1 MDTIKKHILSVG
13 ILGVLMLL
21 ALGSVDTE
29 EDTKRVQGQA
39 PDYRVTADALFAE
52 FKENE
57 VAADTKYKGKIV
69 VVSGVIQD
77 IGKDVMDQAY
87 IVLGGG
93 GFLDGVQCTFTE
105 SQNTSIGSLT
115 KGESVSVKGEVSGKM
130 GNVLITKCSLQ

>member
-1 MDTIKKHILSVG
+1 MNAIRKHILSVG
-13 ILGVLMLL
+13 ILAALMIL
-21 ALGSVDTE
+21 AVGSVDTE

-39 PDYRVTADALFAE
+39 PDYRITADALFSE

-57 VAADTKYKGKIV
+57 VAADAKYEGKII

-105 SQNTSIGSLT
+105 SQNASIGNLT
-115 KGESVSVKGEVSGKM
+115 KGQSVSVKGEVSGKM